1 MTTRRE
7 FIVKSVQAA
16 GVVPFLHLPL
26 EAMTIDEL
34 NEPLNVSLFSKHL
47 QFLDCPSA
55 AAAAAEMGF
64 DGLDLTVRPNGHVEP
79 STVKTELPRAVE
91 RIRAAGSNCSMIT
104 TNIENVQNQSDV
116 DIIETAAAA
125 GVKYYRT
132 NWFKYSA
139 STSMP
144 ETLEYYT
151 ARVKELSLLSK
162 KLRITGCYQ
171 NHAGRDVGSSFW
183 EVHTILRDAD
193 LEYFGAQYDIR
204 HAVVEGAF
212 SWENGFQLLLPK
224 IKMIVLKDFKWEK
237 TGGKWQILNTPIGD
251 GMVDFNGYFKKLKK
265 AGVKP
270 PVSLHCEYPMGGAE
284 RGDRKITVDPSIVF
298 NTMKKDLIAIQRLW
312 QEA

>member
-1 MTTRRE
+1 MITRRE

-26 EAMTIDEL
+26 DAMSIDEL
-34 NEPLNVSLFSKHL
+34 NEPLSVSIFSKHL

-64 DGLDLTVRPNGHVEP
+64 AGLDLTVRPGGHVEP
-79 STVKTELPRAVE
+79 ATVRKDLPDAVQK
-91 RIRAAGSNCSMIT
+91 IRSVGSECSMIT
-104 TNIENVQNQSDV
+104 TSIESVQNPSDV
-116 DIIETAAAA
+116 DIIETAAMA

-193 LEYFGAQYDIR
+193 PEYFGAQFDIR
-204 HAVVEGAF
+204 HAVVEGGF

-237 TGGKWQILNTPIGD
+237 SGGKWQIFNTPIGE
-251 GMVDFNGYFKKLKK
+251 GMVDFTGYFKKLKK

-270 PVSLHCEYPMGGAE
+270 PVSLHCEYSMGGAE
-284 RGDRKITVDPSIVF
+284 RGDRKITVDPSFVF
-298 NTMKKDLIAIQRLW
+298 STIKKDLNAIQRLW